1 MPLHTRWRYAVPQG
15 SARRTARTWERTLVQ
30 PEGRSCHHPALVPD
44 RDSKLANSPYR
55 ELFIEVLVEVPV
67 PGPICPGGTVHI
79 ITLGKIRCW
88 CGAKL
93 AVELIPGLIRR
104 NR

>member
-1 MPLHTRWRYAVPQG
+1 V
-15 SARRTARTWERTLVQ
+15 S
-30 PEGRSCHHPALVPD
+30 D

-55 ELFIEVLVEVPV
+55 ELFIEVPG

-88 CGAKL
+88 CGATL
-93 AVELIPGLIRR
+93 AVELIPAMHRSR
-104 NR
+104 